1 MRPRIHTMAVGDLYS
16 VTPAGSVPVQP
27 GPVIAYFCA
36 LVPVV
41 RWPGSWNTL
50 VHMSSIGNRKKRS
63 FMSGMLTIHGSLP
76 TSSHV
81 SVYSV
86 SALGAVTEWSST
98 AGYVRR
104 RAKWPIGA
112 FEPSGFSVLVI

>member
-1 MRPRIHTMAVGDLYS
+1 MPVGALYS
-16 VTPAGSVPVQP
+16 VTPAGSVPDQP

-41 RWPGSWNTL
+41 RLPGSWKTL

-63 FMSGMLTIHGSLP
+63 FMSGMLRIHGSFD

-81 SVYSV
+81 SVYRV
-86 SALGAVTEWSST
+86 SAFGAVTE
-98 AGYVRR
+98 
-104 RAKWPIGA
+104 
-112 FEPSGFSVLVI
+112 